1 MIGGIV
7 ASYHLSLRLVDR
19 RISQAHTRRQAFGQP
34 VHLPVGTVEQVVVVP
49 ARPAITFIGK
59 ACIQRRLRCRRV
71 VEVGIG
77 AVGVH
82 EWSRIGV
89 HLREAIDLPR
99 GIDAAWLIDVHESR
113 RDVKSHREIVRH
125 LEVEIRTII
134 ETAIQIVVV
143 DAVATR
149 EVAHK
154 TVLDEIASRNEILQ
168 TLRATAHVDVHIRLR
183 GHLLKDLMIPVHV
196 GMAVGV
202 VTRAEML

>member
-1 MIGGIV
+1 M
-7 ASYHLSLRLVDR
+7 
-19 RISQAHTRRQAFGQP
+19 
-34 VHLPVGTVEQVVVVP
+34 
-49 ARPAITFIGK
+49 
-59 ACIQRRLRCRRV
+59 
-71 VEVGIG
+71 
-77 AVGVH
+77 
-82 EWSRIGV
+82 

-134 ETAIQIVVV
+134 ETAIQIVIV

-196 GMAVGV
+196 GMAVGIV
-202 VTRAEML
+202 ARAEMLDIFFTEQWHSAIIDIRIVHQLRRLIRAEELRRTYGSLQTSLHSHVDFRFALKTATRLHHQHTISTLDTIDGCRGGIFQN